1 MAAAAQYAICRAE
14 EEKPLPLADKEKA
27 QQQFPRLQLCAAV
40 VPSLSPPALGTG
52 NRGAG
57 DSRLNLY
64 GIGLTL
70 PKNAKWKLTNVLL
83 TAHLCIMVDEVL
95 VVAQESMATRH
106 QHLRNT
112 LIHCVS
118 LGGEGGR
125 ERGEWGSGSGRGGG
139 GEGGR
144 GEWGSGGVGEGEGE
158 RGEWERGRGRG
169 GKGGEGGRERWVLSE
184 ATGDNQPQLGTETG
198 KTGKGSP
205 FSMAPGGGSA
215 SLHMW

>member
-1 MAAAAQYAICRAE
+1 MIAWIRCPCMAAAAQYAICRAE

-27 QQQFPRLQLCAAV
+27 QQQLPRLQLCAAV

-118 LGGEGGR
+118 LGGEAGR
-125 ERGEWGSGSGRGGG
+125 ERGEWGSGRGGEG
-139 GEGGR
+139 GGGVGEGGR
-144 GEWGSGGVGEGEGE
+144 G
-158 RGEWERGRGRG
+158 RGGRGRG
-169 GKGGEGGRERWVLSE
+169 GEGGEVGRERWVLSE
-184 ATGDNQPQLGTETG
+184 ATGDNQPQLSTETG